1 MGISMRFYD
10 LAVLGMVLFI
20 DSGTNYLRAICEWF
34 GHPFSQFH
42 FNPSSGGQREMTIN
56 HFNIPLGVTKKSYNF
71 SYWVFVW
78 SEVNMCAAYNFGL
91 DLNLEYLEYGIS
103 KKVMIWFDLM
113 ESN

>member
-1 MGISMRFYD
+1 
-10 LAVLGMVLFI
+10 
-20 DSGTNYLRAICEWF
+20 
-34 GHPFSQFH
+34 
-42 FNPSSGGQREMTIN
+42 MTIN

-103 KKVMIWFDLM
+103 KKSYDLIRFDLI
-113 ESN
+113 ELKALSLEISLRL